1 MDPTGGVS
9 IPGNTFQFITLA
21 YTVSSRL
28 TTYCKATSDIP
39 PIFHEL
45 SVQIPLVA
53 DICQKLQDDSSITPE
68 RLSHVLKGCSRILE
82 TLNQILSKVIP
93 ETGDSVRS
101 KVRKGI
107 KSVTIENK
115 AKECKTEL
123 ESYKATLTLYLSAQR
138 PFLAHAAL
146 ELPTYHYLPSLGQAK
161 FIGRKQLLKAIDR
174 VLKAGGRDTCV
185 AVLLGM
191 GGQGKTSLA
200 IEYCR
205 GEKSREHFKTILWI
219 NSVSHLSIQ
228 RSFAEIAKNIVAL
241 SGEQRVFP
249 SSKAQITFIHGIVES
264 RCAPWLFV
272 FDNYD
277 LPQKVKRVLNYA
289 PHSAK
294 GAVIMTTR
302 HADIAQLGTLIPVS
316 GMNEIDAVD
325 LLLER
330 TGHARTISNL
340 EQAKAVVKVLG
351 YLPLAID
358 QSAAYIR
365 SRKIS
370 PEQFLDHYKTRKE
383 KLLKYLPSVWD
394 YQRSSGEDDD
404 EPPPLSVFTTWE
416 MSFTQAEEHS
426 PIGDNI
432 GHFLTILGFF
442 SPLQIRMEMFQAYY
456 EGSQPTGD
464 NASSWLEPF
473 SNGSSWDKY
482 EYQDGVVF
490 VSELS
495 LVTHRETSTDPDDQL
510 QDAPGFCTIALHP
523 LVRDW
528 MQLRIS
534 VSERRKYAIE
544 AVIILEHY
552 IISAGDDYRNWPLKI
567 RLQALSH
574 VDATLELQSKYA
586 PDWANTDYNE
596 LRKALG
602 VICSFYADNG
612 RYEEAERICKEI
624 LHAET
629 KGADTKTQAS
639 STELQLTD
647 IFLLEGRYDEVE
659 EIIVRLLNSSI
670 KDSDKKTKVHMEKNL
685 AKAFSKQ
692 GRYDEA
698 ASLYHDVLEQQASFL
713 LVNDLDVLHTKE
725 NLAYVYRNQGLHLK
739 AIDLYEAILDA
750 YRVAG
755 LEDHLDALNS
765 MVNLASTY
773 RAQAQ
778 YRLATPL
785 YEKASKEISAKLH
798 ADHPTALSTKS
809 FMAINLREL
818 QRHEEAEHA
827 FRDVVERSARVL
839 GLLHPDTLKATM
851 NFAILCDR
859 TGKPFEAEELYRTT
873 LIGREQKLGTDNPYT
888 LRTVERLVSLL
899 WSQNRLDEALEIT
912 AKALKAQQRGSLEE
926 DMKTLH
932 LDSLD
937 KVDTTWPYRPVEIL
951 FESAVARDN
960 SKLAAAHRDR
970 IETQKSLARVYE
982 SHGKLEKAQE
992 LQRLAEAGDEMLRLQ
1007 LWQTSSQWRGSRE
1020 TLVGTGV
1027 ETGVEP
1033 SPLMLESLPETSG
1046 QTESERMG
1054 ERGQS

>member
-1 MDPTGGVS
+1 MDPASGVS
-9 IPGNTFQFITLA
+9 IPGNTFQFLTLA

-28 TTYCKATSDIP
+28 TTYCKASSETP

-264 RCAPWLFV
+264 RSAPWLFV

-277 LPQKVKRVLNYA
+277 WPQKVKRVLDYA

-302 HADIAQLGTLIPVS
+302 HADVAQLGTLIPVS
-316 GMNEIDAVD
+316 GMNEVDAVE

-330 TGHARTISNL
+330 TGHARTIGNL
-340 EQAKAVVKVLG
+340 EQAKAVVKMLG

-394 YQRSSGEDDD
+394 YQRSSGDDED

-456 EGSQPTGD
+456 EGIQPTGA

-473 SNGSSWDKY
+473 SDGSSWDKY
-482 EYQDGVVF
+482 EYQDAVVF

-495 LVTHRETSTDPDDQL
+495 LVTHSETSTDPDDQL

-528 MQLRIS
+528 VQLR
-534 VSERRKYAIE
+534 VPTSERRKYTIE
-544 AVIILEHY
+544 AIIILEHY

-586 PDWANTDYNE
+586 TDWANTDYNE
-596 LRKALG
+596 LRKALC

-612 RYEEAERICKEI
+612 RYEESERICKEI
-624 LHAET
+624 LHADT
-629 KGADTKTQAS
+629 KGPDTKSQAES
-639 STELQLTD
+639 AELQLTD
-647 IFLLEGRYDEVE
+647 IFLLQGRYDEVE
-659 EIIVRLLNSSI
+659 EIIARLLGSS
-670 KDSDKKTKVHMEKNL
+670 KNKSDKKTKVHMEKNL

-698 ASLYHDVLEQQASFL
+698 AALYHDVLEQQASFL
-713 LVNDLDVLHTKE
+713 PINDLDVLHTKE

-739 AIDLYEAILDA
+739 AIDLYEAILEA
-750 YRVAG
+750 YRLAG

-778 YRLATPL
+778 YSLATPL

-899 WSQNRLDEALEIT
+899 WSQNRLEEALEIT

-926 DMKTLH
+926 EMKTLN
-932 LDSLD
+932 LD
-937 KVDTTWPYRPVEIL
+937 KLDKIDTTWPYRPVEIL

-960 SKLAAAHRDR
+960 AKLAAAHRDR

-982 SHGKLEKAQE
+982 SHGKLEEAGE
-992 LQRLAEAGDEMLRLQ
+992 LQRLAEAGEEVLRLQ
-1007 LWQTSSQWRGSRE
+1007 LWQTASQWRGSRE
-1020 TLVGTGV
+1020 TLV

-1033 SPLMLESLPETSG
+1033 SPLMLESLPETTGRTSSEG
-1046 QTESERMG
+1046 TSERG
-1054 ERGQS
+1054 RS